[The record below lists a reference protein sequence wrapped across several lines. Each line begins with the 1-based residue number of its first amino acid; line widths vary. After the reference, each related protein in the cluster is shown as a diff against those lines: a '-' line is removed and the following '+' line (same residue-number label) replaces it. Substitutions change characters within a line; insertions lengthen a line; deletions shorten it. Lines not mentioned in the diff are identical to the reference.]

1 MLFKAVLIT
10 CLFKNVFKSFS
21 VVVLESLVAKSFL
34 CLLLACEKKEYRILF
49 RGISILKTI
58 LWLFSPLNLVCL
70 LSFQIVAVLV
80 FSPN

>member
-21 VVVLESLVAKSFL
+21 VVVLESLAAKSFL
-34 CLLLACEKKEYRILF
+34 CLLLACEKKEYRILS

-58 LWLFSPLNLVCL
+58 LWLFSPWNLVCL
-70 LSFQIVAVLV
+70 LSFQIIPVSV